1 VPTKLEALADPK
13 WKGRLGVAST
23 TGSPFDRLVLV
34 LVLVQREEQTAELLR
49 SVLKNQP
56 LRKQGSS
63 ALAESIVNGEAGL
76 ACVSPS
82 YAMSGKKRGAPVD
95 WRPMEYIPVIALFTV
110 VPENATNP
118 NMARL
123 FAAWLA
129 TEGTA
134 IMDQYQFLGRVD
146 DPSTTLGRIITQQMP
161 NAPIYTERSEAD
173 FEKTNAAATRFVK
186 LFQEQ

>member
-1 VPTKLEALADPK
+1 
-13 WKGRLGVAST
+13 
-23 TGSPFDRLVLV
+23 
-34 LVLVQREEQTAELLR
+34 
-49 SVLKNQP
+49 
-56 LRKQGSS
+56 
-63 ALAESIVNGEAGL
+63 
-76 ACVSPS
+76 
-82 YAMSGKKRGAPVD
+82 
-95 WRPMEYIPVIALFTV
+95 
-110 VPENATNP
+110 
-118 NMARL
+118 MARL

-161 NAPIYTERSEAD
+161 NAPICTERSEAD